1 MRIHSDIIR
10 PEDVRNALRTA
21 KAADRVADYVH
32 IDVLSAHGSRKRS
45 GAVEVQLGSELSES
59 FVSLEV
65 HTYAHNCG
73 TPRRVLNKIKR
84 RYPRQGKSQFAG
96 DYLAS
101 TATWHE
107 YGHFIA
113 ELFAIDPRAIIGT
126 YDEADSF
133 YYQTY
138 DRPMNYGHWD
148 PMTDEH
154 GNGRAYDF
162 LGDIE
167 DWEARTNNYRYWG

>member
-84 RYPRQGKSQFAG
+84 RHTRQNYQNSGLRHS
-96 DYLAS
+96 
-101 TATWHE
+101 ATWHE

-126 YDEADSF
+126 YDQADSF

-138 DRPMNYGHWD
+138 DQPMNYGHWD

-162 LGDIE
+162 LADIE
-167 DWEARTNNYRYWG
+167 DWGERTSNYRYWD

>member
-21 KAADRVADYVH
+21 QSEGRVSDHVH

-45 GAVEVQLGSELSES
+45 GAVEVQLGSDTSES
-59 FVSLEV
+59 FISLEV
-65 HTYAHNCG
+65 ETYAHNYG
-73 TPRRVLNKIKR
+73 SPRKILNKIKR
-84 RYPRQGKSQFAG
+84 RYPRQGKSQMAG
-96 DYLAS
+96 DHLAS
-101 TATWHE
+101 SATWHE

-113 ELFAIDPRAIIGT
+113 ELFAIDPHAIIGD
-126 YDEADSF
+126 YDQADSF

-138 DRPMNYGHWD
+138 EQPMNYRTID
-148 PMTDEH
+148 PMTSDY
-154 GNGRAYDF
+154 GDGRAYDF

-167 DWEARTNNYRYWG
+167 DWEARTDNYNYWA

>member
-21 KAADRVADYVH
+21 QSEDRVSDHVK

-45 GAVEVQLGSELSES
+45 GAVEVQLGSDTSES

-65 HTYAHNCG
+65 HAYAHNCG
-73 TPRRVLNKIKR
+73 TPRKVLNKIKR
-84 RYPRQGKSQFAG
+84 RHTRQNYQNETLRHS
-96 DYLAS
+96 
-101 TATWHE
+101 ATWHE

-113 ELFAIDPRAIIGT
+113 ELFAIDPHAIIGT
-126 YDEADSF
+126 YDQADSF
-133 YYQTY
+133 YHQTY
-138 DRPMNYGHWD
+138 DQPMNYGRFD
-148 PMTDEH
+148 PMTDDY

-167 DWEARTNNYRYWG
+167 DWEARTDNYNYYG